1 MSTIFKSIADGMNA
15 ILQAVAKWQFRF
27 AMLILGLMSFPI
39 AIDIIGRTMFR
50 SPLPGCMEIEEFYM
64 VLLLFFSL
72 PFTEY
77 TKTHISIDFITK
89 YFPDTVNKALD
100 VAYKLMGAVFLLT
113 AAWWAVKQAQTQ
125 SAITTAELYLPIW
138 PFLLVVALGMAAAGF
153 ISVMHMF
160 YAMAELCE
168 RRKGWLIPVML
179 LAAAALC
186 TCPIWMKYFGLRLS
200 KTSLGIIGWSLMLA
214 LLFLRFPLSHSMG
227 LVGML
232 GLCLVNRNMAAGLGL
247 VGIAPYNS
255 MMNFVMVAVP
265 LFVLMGEVTSKS
277 GISRDLFEAAS
288 TWLGR
293 IPGGLAMSAVAGCA
307 GFAAICGESL
317 PTAVTMSSVALPE
330 MQRMNYRNDLSC
342 GSLAAGGTLGIL
354 IPPSVGFIFYSV
366 VTEQSVGRLFMAGM
380 IPGLLLAGMF
390 MLVIFFTALRDPSAA
405 PAGPSTTF
413 VQKLRS
419 MRKVLGFTFIF
430 LVIILGIM
438 TGLMNPTEASAVGC
452 LAAFLIAGLGK
463 RLNLTLIKE
472 SFVETMKIVSRLLF
486 ILAGVGVLGFF
497 LAQTR
502 LPTNMASWIAGLGF
516 SKYVT
521 LVIILLIW
529 VALGCVLNVLPMIM
543 LTLPALFPTV
553 EMLGFDPIWFGVLA
567 VIVMEMGQL
576 TPPVGIVCFAVSSV
590 GNVPLPTVFKGILP
604 FFICMWLLV
613 VLLIFFPHL
622 ATWLPDLL
630 FS

>member
-1 MSTIFKSIADGMNA
+1 MSSLFKSIADGMNTV
-15 ILQAVAKWQFRF
+15 LQAAAKWQFKI
-27 AMLILGLMSFPI
+27 ALLILGLMPFPI

-50 SPLPGCMEIEEFYM
+50 SPLPGCMEIEEFCM

-77 TKTHISIDFITK
+77 SRTQISIDFITK
-89 YFPDTVNKALD
+89 YFSKTVNTALD
-100 VAYKLMGAVFLLT
+100 VAYKLMAAVFLFT
-113 AAWWAVKQAQTQ
+113 AAYWAVQQAITQ
-125 SAITTAELYLPIW
+125 SAITTAELLIPIW
-138 PFLLVVALGMAAAGF
+138 PFLIVVALGMTVAGF
-153 ISVMHMF
+153 ISLMQLF
-160 YAMAELCE
+160 YAMAELSE
-168 RRKGWLIPVML
+168 QRKGLLIPIML

-186 TCPIWMKYFGLRLS
+186 SCPLWMKYFGIKIS
-200 KTSLGIIGWSLMLA
+200 KSNLGVIGWTLMLA
-214 LLFLRFPLSHSMG
+214 LLFLRFPLAHSMG
-227 LVGML
+227 LIGML
-232 GLCLVNRNMAAGLGL
+232 GLCLVNRNLAAGLSL
-247 VGIAPYNS
+247 VGIAPYNA
-255 MMNFVMVAVP
+255 MMNFVMVSVP

-293 IPGGLAMSAVAGCA
+293 VPGGLAMSAVAGCA

-330 MQRMNYRNDLSC
+330 MQHMKYRDDLSC
-342 GSLAAGGTLGIL
+342 GALAAGGTLGIL

-380 IPGLLLAGMF
+380 IPGLILAGMF
-390 MLVIFFTALRDPSAA
+390 MLIIFFTALHDPAAA

-413 VQKLRS
+413 GEKLRCL
-419 MRKVLGFTFIF
+419 RKVIGFTFIF

-438 TGLMNPTEASAVGC
+438 TGLMNPTEASAIGC
-452 LAAFLIAGLGK
+452 LAAFIIAALGR
-463 RLNLTLIKE
+463 RLNLTLVKE
-472 SFVETMKIVSRLLF
+472 SFEETMKIVSRLLY

-497 LAQTR
+497 LAQTK

-521 LVIILLIW
+521 LAIILLIW

-553 EMLGFDPIWFGVLA
+553 EMLGFDPIWFGVVA

-613 VLLIFFPHL
+613 LLLIFCPQI
-622 ATWLPDLL
+622 ATWLPDML